1 MSEPTQPARTSRTS
15 VVAIALGLLL
25 IAAVI
30 VVALWIE
37 RATDSDVELPDELSG
52 GFNADPSSELADS
65 AEDNLADV
73 FDTSV
78 TVRSYQADGG
88 DSQVT
93 ITVLDEE
100 AGPFAPA
107 GPQAEP
113 GLLGLE
119 RGPFELIRDGDT
131 VCQLAWGTLVTKG
144 DELPDEDPIGVQ
156 CQLEDEGRTYWLNG
170 RGVTADDAVEIL
182 ESLTD

>member
-1 MSEPTQPARTSRTS
+1 MSKRSS

-25 IAAVI
+25 VAAVI

-37 RATDSDVELPDELSG
+37 GATDSDVGLPDELAG
-52 GFNADPSSELADS
+52 GFRADPSSEIVES
-65 AEDNLADV
+65 AEDGLADV

-88 DSQVT
+88 DRQVT

-100 AGPFAPA
+100 AGPFAPS

-119 RGPFELIRDGDT
+119 RGPFELVRDGDT

-156 CQLEDEGRTYWLNG
+156 CQLEDDGRTYWLNG
-170 RGVTADDAVEIL
+170 RGVTADDAVKML
-182 ESLTD
+182 ESVTD

>member
-1 MSEPTQPARTSRTS
+1 MSKRSS
-15 VVAIALGLLL
+15 VVAIALGLLFV
-25 IAAVI
+25 AAVI

-52 GFNADPSSELADS
+52 GFRADPSSELVDS
-65 AEDNLADV
+65 AEDILGEV
-73 FDTSV
+73 LDTSA

-88 DSQVT
+88 DRQVT
-93 ITVLDEE
+93 ITVLEE
-100 AGPFAPA
+100 AAGPFAPS
-107 GPQAEP
+107 GPQADP

-119 RGPFELIRDGDT
+119 RGPFELVRDGDT

-182 ESLTD
+182 ESVTD